1 MSRVNER
8 RQSASAVILPT
19 RARKAV
25 FLAFL
30 VNGFALSIW
39 VVNIPAVAQAADI
52 SNAVL
57 GTALLALGIGS
68 VIAMQASGYL
78 SALVGSRLAVVVG
91 AVLLA
96 GGLLLL
102 IVADGAVG
110 LGVALFVF
118 GLGNGCID
126 VAQNDQAVIVER
138 RYGRP
143 IMSAFHALFS
153 VGGAVGAA
161 AGAAVQALGVSYKT
175 TFAVAAVIVVIAGSL
190 AALGLLDREQSHAT
204 SVSADEAEGKAVS
217 AEPRSLLRKAI
228 ILGVLA
234 FAFMLAEGMVNDW
247 SAVHARQ
254 HLGESASSASL
265 AYFFF
270 AVTMTS
276 GRLVVDRVVERIGAV
291 RVVRW
296 GSATAVVG
304 LGIVVASPTYQM
316 TIIGWIVF
324 GIGLAGV
331 VPQLFTAAGAL
342 APGRRGAIMLSRIVS
357 GGYVGMLAG
366 PAVIGWVSEWTGI
379 NIALLVPLVLLVI
392 GFVAAP
398 VVRRDGAEKEPV

>member
-1 MSRVNER
+1 MVTTSKS
-8 RQSASAVILPT
+8 QIAVDGAALPR
-19 RARKAV
+19 RARGAV

-30 VNGFALSIW
+30 VNGFALSMW
-39 VVNIPAVAQAADI
+39 VVNIPAVADATGVN
-52 SNAVL
+52 NAVL
-57 GTALLALGIGS
+57 GTTLLALGVGS

-78 SALVGSRLAVVVG
+78 SALVGSRVAVIVG

-102 IVADGAVG
+102 VVAGSALALG
-110 LGVALFVF
+110 LALFVF

-126 VAQNDQAVIVER
+126 VAQNDQAVVVER

-153 VGGAVGAA
+153 VGGAIGAA
-161 AGAAVQALGVSYKT
+161 AGALVQALEVSYRT
-175 TFAVAAVIVVIAGSL
+175 TFVVAAAIVVITGTV
-190 AALGLLDREQSHAT
+190 AALGLLGREDSHSTSTEDAGQQVASVDRRT
-204 SVSADEAEGKAVS
+204 VIRRAVV
-217 AEPRSLLRKAI
+217 
-228 ILGVLA
+228 LGALA

-276 GRLVVDRVVERIGAV
+276 GRLVVDWIVERIGAV

-296 GSATAVVG
+296 GSATAVLG
-304 LGIVVASPTYQM
+304 LGVVVASPTYPM
-316 TIIGWIVF
+316 TIIGWVVF

-342 APGRRGAIMLSRIVS
+342 APGRRGAIMLSRVVS

-398 VVRRDGAEKEPV
+398 VVRQASTVQAQA